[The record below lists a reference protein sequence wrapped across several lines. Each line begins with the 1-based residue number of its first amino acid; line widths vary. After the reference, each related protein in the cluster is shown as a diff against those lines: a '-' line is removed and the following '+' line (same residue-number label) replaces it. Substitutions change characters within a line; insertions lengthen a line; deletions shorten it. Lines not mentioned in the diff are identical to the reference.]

1 MESHYTPPGGCFS
14 TSVTDQSNVQKLKIQ
29 AQMDF
34 SLPNLLLPTSGSC
47 YAIATQK
54 YKEKED
60 SVCVFPPVCKQCA
73 LGAIRAVLLR
83 ALGWKRQ
90 HIHYLKILM
99 SGDKS
104 QEYKWSGAWPI

>member
-1 MESHYTPPGGCFS
+1 M
-14 TSVTDQSNVQKLKIQ
+14 
-29 AQMDF
+29 
-34 SLPNLLLPTSGSC
+34 
-47 YAIATQK
+47 
-54 YKEKED
+54 
-60 SVCVFPPVCKQCA
+60 CVFPPVCKQCA